1 MKHKEGG
8 IPISTHNLDRRKK
21 YTRMVL
27 KDSLLTLLKE
37 KQISAITVKEL
48 CELADINRSTF
59 YAHYSDQFDLLNQIE
74 NELIADMN
82 MYLSAYNFTMEKE
95 VLQMTEKLLE
105 YISSKQDECQALL
118 NENGDSSFQKKVA
131 VVAHRFIMKNW
142 LLMSHTD
149 KSISEYLSSFI
160 VNGSIQMMKTWLY
173 NGMDKSP
180 KEMAELINSFVNK
193 GIGGVS

>member
-1 MKHKEGG
+1 
-8 IPISTHNLDRRKK
+8 
-21 YTRMVL
+21 MVL